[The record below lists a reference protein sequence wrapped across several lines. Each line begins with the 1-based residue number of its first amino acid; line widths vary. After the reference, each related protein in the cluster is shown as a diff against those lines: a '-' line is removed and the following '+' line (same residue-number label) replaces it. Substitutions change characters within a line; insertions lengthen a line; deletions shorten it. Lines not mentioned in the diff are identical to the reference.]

1 MVASSPGCG
10 NTRATSTAVAFRPPS
25 FARALR
31 PLLFPHRLRSLYT
44 NQKYFFV
51 TSSYQACVL
60 LQFNSSDSLSYN
72 DIEVGTGMN
81 AETLKPILAQFTKQ
95 RVIDLKEEMY
105 ELNLSALS
113 PPPPPSPPLAGAWS
127 LSDFRRFGRTAFK
140 SKKIRV
146 MLNTPVRS
154 EVKQEAADTLK
165 VRSPPFLSRRAFR
178 G

>member
-113 PPPPPSPPLAGAWS
+113 PPPPPLPPWLALGLFLTFGALGEQPS
-127 LSDFRRFGRTAFK
+127 NRRRSGSCSTLPFGPR
-140 SKKIRV
+140 
-146 MLNTPVRS
+146 
-154 EVKQEAADTLK
+154 
-165 VRSPPFLSRRAFR
+165 
-178 G
+178 